1 MNQSTTPDSSAQ
13 RFGKALAYAA
23 EKHAGQKRKG
33 TRIPYISHPLA
44 VASLV
49 LEAGGGE
56 DEVIAAL
63 LHDVAE
69 DHGGQE
75 ALDEI
80 RAKFGMG
87 VARIVEGCT
96 DTLKKPKPG
105 WLERKKTYVER
116 LQNSPPE
123 TRLVA
128 AADKL
133 HNARSILKDQREIG
147 DEVFERFSASKEE
160 VLWYYRA
167 VTAALEARGGSPLLE
182 ELERV
187 VGEMV
192 REAGE
197 KVGRARRRLRAPLT
211 TATVRISRTAA

>member
-1 MNQSTTPDSSAQ
+1 MKQSKTPDASAH
-13 RFGKALAYAA
+13 RYGKALAYAA

-33 TRIPYISHPLA
+33 TKIPYIYHPMG

-49 LEAGGGE
+49 LEYGGGE

-69 DHGGQE
+69 DCGGQE

-87 VARIVEGCT
+87 VAAIVEGCT
-96 DTLKKPKPG
+96 DTLEKPKPK
-105 WLERKKTYVER
+105 WLERKERYVEH
-116 LQNSPPE
+116 LQNAPRS
-123 TRLVA
+123 TRLVS

-133 HNARSILKDQREIG
+133 HNARAIVADQRRLG
-147 DEVFERFSASKEE
+147 DEVWKRFTASKED
-160 VLWYYRA
+160 VLWYYG
-167 VTAALEARGGSPLLE
+167 ALVEAFKARGTSPLIE

-187 VGEMV
+187 VGEMHRV
-192 REAGE
+192 AGA
-197 KVGRARRRLRAPLT
+197 KG
-211 TATVRISRTAA
+211 

>member
-1 MNQSTTPDSSAQ
+1 MKQSRTPDASAQ

-87 VARIVEGCT
+87 VAAIVEGCS
-96 DTLKKPKPG
+96 DTLESPKPK
-105 WLERKKTYVER
+105 WLARKERYVEH
-116 LQNSPPE
+116 LQTAPRS
-123 TRLVA
+123 TRLVS

-133 HNARSILKDQREIG
+133 HNARAIVKDLRDLG
-147 DEVFERFSASKEE
+147 DEVWKRFTAPKDE

-167 VTAALEARGGSPLLE
+167 LVEAFKARGSSPLIE

-187 VGEMV
+187 VGEMH
-192 REAGE
+192 REAGA
-197 KVGRARRRLRAPLT
+197 KA
-211 TATVRISRTAA
+211 

>member
-1 MNQSTTPDSSAQ
+1 MKQSKTPDASAQ
-13 RFGKALAYAA
+13 RYGKALAHAA

-33 TRIPYISHPLA
+33 TDVPYIYHPLA

-49 LEAGGGE
+49 LEHGGGE
-56 DEVIAAL
+56 DEVVAAL

-87 VARIVEGCT
+87 VAAIVEGCT
-96 DTLKKPKPG
+96 DTLEKPKPK
-105 WLERKKTYVER
+105 WLERKKTYVEH
-116 LQNSPPE
+116 LQNAPPK

-133 HNARSILKDQREIG
+133 HNARAIVADHRRIG
-147 DEVFERFSASKEE
+147 DRVFERFSASKEE

-167 VTAALEARGGSPLLE
+167 VTAALAARGSSPLIE
-182 ELERV
+182 ELRRTVE
-187 VGEMV
+187 EMV
-192 REAGE
+192 
-197 KVGRARRRLRAPLT
+197 KL
-211 TATVRISRTAA
+211 

>member
-1 MNQSTTPDSSAQ
+1 MKQSKIPDASAH
-13 RFGKALAYAA
+13 RYGKALAYAA

-87 VARIVEGCT
+87 VAAIVEGCT
-96 DTLKKPKPG
+96 DTLESPKPKWRP
-105 WLERKKTYVER
+105 RKEAYVENLR
-116 LQNSPPE
+116 GAHRSV
-123 TRLVA
+123 RIVA
-128 AADKL
+128 TADKL
-133 HNARSILKDQREIG
+133 HNAQTILRDYRSEG
-147 DEVFERFSASKEE
+147 ERVWKRFKASKED
-160 VLWYYRA
+160 VLWYYGA
-167 VTAALEARGGSPLLE
+167 VTRALEARGSSPLVE
-182 ELERV
+182 ELDRV
-187 VGEMV
+187 VGEIM
-192 REAGE
+192 REARG
-197 KVGRARRRLRAPLT
+197 KG
-211 TATVRISRTAA
+211 

>member
-1 MNQSTTPDSSAQ
+1 MKQSKTPDASAQ
-13 RFGKALAYAA
+13 RYGKALAYAA

-33 TRIPYISHPLA
+33 TKIPYIYHPMA

-49 LEAGGGE
+49 LEYGGGE

-69 DHGGQE
+69 DAGGQE

-87 VARIVEGCT
+87 VAAIVEGCS
-96 DTLKKPKPG
+96 DTLETPKPK
-105 WLERKKTYVER
+105 WLERKKKYVEHLR
-116 LQNSPPE
+116 NAPPK
-123 TRLVA
+123 TRLVS

-133 HNARSILKDQREIG
+133 HNARAIVADQRRVG
-147 DEVFERFSASKEE
+147 DAVWKRFTASKED

-167 VTAALEARGGSPLLE
+167 LVEAFKARGTSPLIE

-192 REAGE
+192 REAGA
-197 KVGRARRRLRAPLT
+197 KR
-211 TATVRISRTAA
+211 